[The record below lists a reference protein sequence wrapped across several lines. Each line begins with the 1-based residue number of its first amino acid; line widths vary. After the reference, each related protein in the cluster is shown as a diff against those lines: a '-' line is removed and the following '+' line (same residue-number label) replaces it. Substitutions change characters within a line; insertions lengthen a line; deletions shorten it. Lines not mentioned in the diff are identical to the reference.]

1 VNVIGTVYCSDVLP
15 MTGAEMVKVSE
26 IRRTCLACPAQWE
39 GETESGNV
47 YIKFRWGH
55 LSVRLGPTIEEAVGG
70 RSIFEWDDA
79 DGQNGFM
86 EYDELKRIAVG
97 VLELPFAET
106 NDDTLGNPARS
117 SIDSKDR
124 AENG

>member
-1 VNVIGTVYCSDVLP
+1 VNVIGTVYCSGVLP
-15 MTGAEMVKVSE
+15 TTGAEMVKVSE

-39 GETESGNV
+39 GETESGNI

-86 EYDELKRIAVG
+86 EYDELKRIAGG
-97 VLELPFAET
+97 VLELPFAEI

-124 AENG
+124 AEIG

>member
-1 VNVIGTVYCSDVLP
+1 LNVIGTDYLSGVLP
-15 MTGAEMVKVSE
+15 TTGSEMVRVSG
-26 IRRTCLACPAQWE
+26 IRRTCIACPAQWE

-70 RSIFEWDDA
+70 GSIFEWDDA
-79 DGQNGFM
+79 DGHNGFM
-86 EYDELKRIAVG
+86 EYDELKRIAGG

-117 SIDSKDR
+117 SVDSNDR